1 MFNTREA
8 TDCLYIQALKFPFS
22 CENVTEYSTKVVS
35 GKLTP
40 MRQRQPTLL
49 PQAKHLKTIVC
60 LPTMSSS
67 KDLIMS
73 ILMT

>member
-8 TDCLYIQALKFPFS
+8 KTDCLYIQALKFPFS

-40 MRQRQPTLL
+40 MRQRQPTLHYL
-49 PQAKHLKTIVC
+49 KQSISKPLFAYQQCQVLKTSLC
-60 LPTMSSS
+60 QS
-67 KDLIMS
+67 
-73 ILMT
+73 